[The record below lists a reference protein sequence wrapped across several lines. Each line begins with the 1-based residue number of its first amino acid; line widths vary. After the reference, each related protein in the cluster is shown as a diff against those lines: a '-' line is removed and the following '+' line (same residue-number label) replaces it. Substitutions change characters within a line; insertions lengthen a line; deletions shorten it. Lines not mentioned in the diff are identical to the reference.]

1 MKKVIFAAIL
11 ASISATAFAEVTLW
25 GGQPQVVYE
34 IEHERVANQGGRAN
48 ALTLYPGIRWK
59 EGWINQAELM
69 LTHEHEV
76 EYADGDVERAN
87 NQKFAVRVKKMCNS
101 QNTSVDFFVPSLGI
115 NSKPRVP
122 TITAM

>member
-87 NQKFAVRVKKMCNS
+87 NQKFAVRVKKCNS
-101 QNTSVDFFVPSLGI
+101 QNTSVDFFVPSLDI